1 MHVNSVHEG
10 KRATCTICN
19 TTFSQSSNLKKH
31 MSRVHKNYY
40 QCDLC
45 EAGFCQKVNLTKH
58 LINVHNLIPKHELEV
73 SIEDIKNPKIKLEYS
88 KIKVTEI
95 EDKTK
100 KKIEEEPIV
109 KKEKAL
115 AELEKIKQRAKAKNA
130 ERKKDKILSSEVT
143 NSKAPNEDTE
153 VEKVKKD
160 PKKRAFKR
168 KKVFHNHQMVIMKVG
183 KKPKHSILTESPK
196 SADSID
202 EIDDIKKERAKIA
215 FEKAKQLTKARKA
228 AQKLKIS
235 NDKKLSQ
242 IEETPQVQIIGENLK
257 IKIENSTVE
266 ELSEFEQSKSTKFP
280 ENQEQNEDL
289 IISKIKVECPETPP
303 KTKKIEDV
311 QIKTKISDSNL
322 KDCKKLNGCY
332 VKLERLE
339 SQSAS
344 VHISNVHEVA
354 KQIAKAVFD
363 KEKKLMNS
371 KKAMQRM

>member
-10 KRATCTICN
+10 KRATCAICN

-45 EAGFCQKVNLTKH
+45 EAAFCQKVNLTKH

-130 ERKKDKILSSEVT
+130 ERQKDKNLNSEVT
-143 NSKAPNEDTE
+143 NSKVPTE
-153 VEKVKKD
+153 NTEIEKVKKD

-183 KKPKHSILTESPK
+183 KKPKHSILSETPK
-196 SADSID
+196 SADSVD
-202 EIDDIKKERAKIA
+202 EIDNIKKERAKIA
-215 FEKAKQLTKARKA
+215 LEKAKQLIKARKA

-242 IEETPQVQIIGENLK
+242 IEVEETPQVQFIGENTK

-266 ELSEFEQSKSTKFP
+266 ELSKSAKFP

-289 IISKIKVECPETPP
+289 IISKIKVECPETPL

-311 QIKTKISDSNL
+311 QIKSKNSNSNL
-322 KDCKKLNGCY
+322 TDCRKLNGCF

-371 KKAMQRM
+371 KKAMQGM

>member
-1 MHVNSVHEG
+1 MG
-10 KRATCTICN
+10 
-19 TTFSQSSNLKKH
+19 NLKKH

-100 KKIEEEPIV
+100 KKIGEEQIV

-160 PKKRAFKR
+160 PKKTC
-168 KKVFHNHQMVIMKVG
+168 
-183 KKPKHSILTESPK
+183 L
-196 SADSID
+196 
-202 EIDDIKKERAKIA
+202 
-215 FEKAKQLTKARKA
+215 
-228 AQKLKIS
+228 
-235 NDKKLSQ
+235 
-242 IEETPQVQIIGENLK
+242 
-257 IKIENSTVE
+257 
-266 ELSEFEQSKSTKFP
+266 
-280 ENQEQNEDL
+280 
-289 IISKIKVECPETPP
+289 
-303 KTKKIEDV
+303 
-311 QIKTKISDSNL
+311 
-322 KDCKKLNGCY
+322 
-332 VKLERLE
+332 
-339 SQSAS
+339 
-344 VHISNVHEVA
+344 
-354 KQIAKAVFD
+354 
-363 KEKKLMNS
+363 
-371 KKAMQRM
+371 

>member
-10 KRATCTICN
+10 KRATCAICN

-45 EAGFCQKVNLTKH
+45 EAAFCQKVNLTKH

-130 ERKKDKILSSEVT
+130 ERQKDKNLNSEVT
-143 NSKAPNEDTE
+143 NSKVPTE
-153 VEKVKKD
+153 NTEIEKVKKD

-183 KKPKHSILTESPK
+183 KKPKHSILSETPK
-196 SADSID
+196 SADSVD
-202 EIDDIKKERAKIA
+202 EIDNIKKERAKIA
-215 FEKAKQLTKARKA
+215 LEKAKQLIKARKA

-242 IEETPQVQIIGENLK
+242 IEVEETPQVQFIGENTK

-266 ELSEFEQSKSTKFP
+266 ELSKSAKFP

-289 IISKIKVECPETPP
+289 IISKIKVECPETPL

-311 QIKTKISDSNL
+311 QIKSKNSNL
-322 KDCKKLNGCY
+322 SDCKKLNGCF

-371 KKAMQRM
+371 KKAMQGM